1 MAVQLVNGLH
11 LGNIKGDLF
20 GGLTAAVV
28 ALPLALAFGVA
39 SGAGPMAGLYG
50 AIFTGFFAALFGGT
64 PSQITGPTGPMTVVM
79 AAVFTSYAD
88 SPSMAFTIAMMG
100 GAFQIL
106 FGVFRLGQLVSY
118 VPYTVISGFM
128 SGIGC
133 IIFLLQMGPLIGHT
147 PPPGGVVGS
156 LMAFPSFL
164 ADINTDALVVGIASF
179 VIVTFFR
186 GRLAQYIP
194 APLLALLVGV
204 GLVLFWF
211 DKAPVLGDIP
221 TGLPSVV
228 MPQIG
233 LEALPSMIGSAL
245 ILALLGSIDSL
256 LTSLIADSVTGTEH
270 KPNRELIGQ
279 GIGNAI
285 AGLFGGIPGA
295 GATMRTVVNVRSGG
309 QTPISGVVHA
319 LVLLAVVLGLG
330 TYAATIPHAVLAGI
344 LLKVG
349 IDIVDWP
356 YLQKL
361 KRAPR
366 QGVLVMMMV
375 LGLTVFVD
383 LILAVAAGMVLSS
396 LLFVKRM
403 TDLQLRSVRRHGR
416 EGEDG
421 TALPLTADQQDFL
434 EINADQVS
442 YYHFGGPVSFGVAKD
457 IPRLLTLDQ
466 NVRLLILDLKDVPF
480 VDTTGAFAIEK
491 IIQKAKELDLTVI
504 TVSRDSNVDSVLTNL
519 GVTDRLN
526 PENLIASRDEA
537 FAKAAAFVQEIRLAS

>member
-1 MAVQLVNGLH
+1 MQIIHGFH

-50 AIFTGFFAALFGGT
+50 AIFTGLFAALFGGT

-88 SPSMAFTIAMMG
+88 SPAMAFTIVMMG
-100 GAFQIL
+100 GGFQIL

-133 IIFLLQMGPLIGHT
+133 IIFLLQMAPLIGHT

-156 LMAFPSFL
+156 LL
-164 ADINTDALVVGIASF
+164 ALPEFIQDINTHALVVGVASF
-179 VIVTFFR
+179 VIVTFFK
-186 GRLAQYIP
+186 GRVAQFIP
-194 APLLALLVGV
+194 PPLLALAVGI
-204 GLVLFWF
+204 GLVVMWF
-211 DKAPVLGDIP
+211 DQAPVLGDIP
-221 TGLPSVV
+221 TGLPTPV
-228 MPQIG
+228 MPVIG
-233 LEALPSMIGSAL
+233 LDALPSMIGSAM

-279 GIGNAI
+279 GIGNMV

-309 QTPISGVVHA
+309 ATPISGVVHA
-319 LVLLAVVLGLG
+319 LVLLGVVLGLG
-330 TYAATIPHAVLAGI
+330 TYAAYIPHAVLAGI

-349 IDIVDWP
+349 IDIIDWP

-366 QGVLVMMMV
+366 EGVFVMLMV

-383 LILAVAAGMVLSS
+383 LILAVGAGMVLAS

-403 TDLQLRSVRRHGR
+403 ADFQLRAVRRHGKLD
-416 EGEDG
+416 EG
-421 TALPLTADQQDFL
+421 TSLPLTVDQQDFL
-434 EINADQVS
+434 EVNADLVT
-442 YYHFGGPVSFGVAKD
+442 YYHFGGPVTFGVAKD

-491 IIQKAKELDLTVI
+491 IIQKAKKLDLTVI
-504 TVSRDSNVDSVLTNL
+504 TICRDPSVEAVLTSL
-519 GVTDRLN
+519 DVTNRMKR
-526 PENLIASRDEA
+526 ENQINSREEA
-537 FAKAAAFVQEIRLAS
+537 FSKAAAFVAEIAKTSGN